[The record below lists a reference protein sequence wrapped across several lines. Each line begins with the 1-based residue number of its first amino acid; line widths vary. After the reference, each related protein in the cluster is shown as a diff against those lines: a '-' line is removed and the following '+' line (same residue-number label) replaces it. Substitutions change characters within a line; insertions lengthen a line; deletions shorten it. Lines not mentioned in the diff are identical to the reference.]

1 MPLDHPDT
9 RSPTPS
15 VGKLTSTTPVSG
27 ARKVRD
33 RCSRGLVSALRGVSF
48 GDADNGGDKTVM
60 AGVTMAGHS
69 HRKESFGSG
78 VVPILS

>member
-1 MPLDHPDT
+1 MPLDHPET

-15 VGKLTSTTPVSG
+15 VGKLTSTKPVSG

-48 GDADNGGDKTVM
+48 GDADNGDDKTVL